1 MRSAMRVL
9 TAGMVVLLL
18 AAPVRAQE
26 VQAGGQ
32 NPLPALMAEVTRV
45 LGDAGVPFTPEQER
59 AIALMMEERRQS
71 AEDLFGDLM
80 DFSAG
85 PTSGLQ
91 TEKLESAIAWLREDF
106 LARLPEY
113 LTAAQLAAW
122 TGRDAA
128 AAPRGGDGRA
138 AARTQYVRIQNNPFT
153 AELPDYR
160 TRARGSTEVIQR
172 GGVGGWHGTS
182 EFLLK
187 DDALDA
193 RNAFAANKPLY
204 QQRRLSVDAGGPV
217 VPGRFTSHL
226 IFTHTESENVD
237 TIHATLPDGLFALGI
252 TRPQLERSIGTR
264 STYQIADAHS
274 LGLNLVYGTS
284 SNRNEQTGGFNLPE
298 RASSSSGH
306 SWDVEARH
314 FSALSPV
321 SVFESR
327 FSVGSEHDATRPVT
341 DAVRIDV
348 LDAFGIGGAQNTAE
362 SGNRTYGVGTLYTRL
377 GERLTLKAGADATL
391 RRQHSLSL
399 ENFGGTFTFSS
410 PDAYVQGTPLLYSV
424 SAGNPLLD
432 MSQTELAAFAQH
444 DLALSPRLM
453 LMLGARYE
461 AQTNVGD
468 RNNLAP
474 RVGFAYAA
482 APSTVVRGGAGLF
495 HGRVA
500 LNHIATQHRLDGAR
514 QFETIIDRPSYPDPF
529 ASGTVRNRLPSVR
542 VIDPTLRNAAMALAM
557 ISVEQS
563 LPANLWVSVLY
574 DYRREDG
581 RLRLRNL
588 NAPFDATATV
598 LRSCQPG
605 QSVETCVRPDPTR
618 GQVLNLESTGRLKA
632 HNLRVNVRQR
642 FSIFTAAAEY
652 LLDQPRQDGS
662 PTVPRQP
669 SDSYNPRADWS
680 ISSSPVHL
688 FSGTVN
694 AGLPGGIF
702 LTTRLSAHS
711 GEHYTVTTG
720 RDDNRDGT
728 INDRPAGEGRTGRNG
743 PDYFNVDL
751 NLSKAFFVGAG
762 NGDTRPNVNV
772 FVNMVNAL
780 NRVHYGPPSGVLTSP
795 NFGRSTSAEQPREI
809 EVGLRFQF

>member
-1 MRSAMRVL
+1 
-9 TAGMVVLLL
+9 
-18 AAPVRAQE
+18 
-26 VQAGGQ
+26 
-32 NPLPALMAEVTRV
+32 
-45 LGDAGVPFTPEQER
+45 
-59 AIALMMEERRQS
+59 
-71 AEDLFGDLM
+71 M

-85 PTSGLQ
+85 PTSGQQ
-91 TEKLESAIAWLREDF
+91 TEKLESAIAWLRDDF

-113 LTAAQLAAW
+113 LTAAQRAAW
-122 TGRDAA
+122 AGRDAA
-128 AAPRGGDGRA
+128 AAAGGRDRRA

-193 RNAFAANKPLY
+193 RNAFAANKPIY
-204 QQRRLSVDAGGPV
+204 QQRRLSVDAGGPL
-217 VPGRFTSHL
+217 VPGRLTSHL

-252 TRPQLERSIGTR
+252 TRPQLERSLGTR
-264 STYQIADAHS
+264 STYQIAEAHS
-274 LGLNLVYGTS
+274 LALNLLYGTS

-298 RASSSSGH
+298 RASNSSGH

-314 FSALSPV
+314 FSALSPA

-327 FSVGSEHDATRPVT
+327 FSIRRETDETRPIT

-362 SGNRTYGVGTLYTRL
+362 SGNRTYGIGTLYTRL
-377 GERLTLKAGADATL
+377 GEKLTIKAGADATL

-432 MSQTELAAFAQH
+432 MSQGEFAAFAQH
-444 DLALSPRLM
+444 DLAVSPRLM

-461 AQTNVGD
+461 TQTNVRD
-468 RNNLAP
+468 RNNLGP
-474 RVGFAYAA
+474 RLGFAYAA
-482 APSTVVRGGAGLF
+482 RPSTVVRGGAGLF
-495 HGRVA
+495 HGRVG
-500 LNHIATQHRLDGAR
+500 LNHLATARRLDGTR
-514 QFETIIDRPSYPDPF
+514 QFETIVDRPSYPDPF

-542 VIDPTLRNAAMALAM
+542 VIDPSLRTAEMLLAM

-588 NAPFDATATV
+588 NAPFDTTSVV

-632 HNLRVNVRQR
+632 HNLRLNVRQR
-642 FSIFTAAAEY
+642 FGIFTVSAEY

-662 PTVPRQP
+662 PTVPRPP

-694 AGLPGGIF
+694 AGLPFGLF
-702 LTTRLSAHS
+702 LTTRLSANS

-728 INDRPAGEGRTGRNG
+728 INDRPPGEGRNGHNG

-751 NLSKAFFVGAG
+751 NLSKAFFVGG
-762 NGDTRPNVNV
+762 PNGDTRPNVNA

-780 NRVHYGPPSGVLTSP
+780 NRVHYGLPSGVLTSP
-795 NFGRSTSAEQPREI
+795 NFGRSTSAEQPREV